1 MKKAHALIRL
11 TEKLVGTPQ
20 MMEAASFERVA
31 AFLES
36 RNEGMIEMALNNK
49 AMSSER
55 QVTYNADTKVG
66 IVELQGPLSYVHYEA
81 MCGDSP
87 TSYQGLVADFD
98 TLLQQ
103 GAKTIVL
110 DTDSPGGE
118 AYGVF
123 ETARTLRR
131 MADEHGARV
140 ITYVDGM
147 AASAAYALA
156 SMSDEIVMN
165 PSAEVGSIGVVVR
178 LRNVNKAM
186 KKAGVEDTYVYA
198 GDSKIPFDSEGEFA
212 KEFLE
217 DLQTKV
223 NVLYGDFVS
232 HVAQMR
238 GIEASAVQGTQ
249 AKTFLADKALELGL
263 ADKVMEVEEFY
274 SYLSTVASGETNHK
288 MLTARFL
295 SKNKHEE
302 NAKMQELEQ
311 LKASFT
317 ALTEEK
323 TTMEASIAEMADLM
337 AAKDAELESVKSTL
351 AQYQAQAE
359 EAAKAAEEARLEA
372 EHQAAQAKLEA
383 RKAKLTG
390 VVAAD
395 EAEALMASLDSLDD
409 VAFNLVVASLD
420 KKAKAVENSDLFKEL
435 GVAEQG
441 DEDTLSAT
449 AKILQAQYKK

>member
-20 MMEAASFERVA
+20 MMEATSFDKVAS
-31 AFLES
+31 FLES
-36 RNEGMIEMALNNK
+36 RNEGILEMALENK
-49 AMSSER
+49 AKLSER
-55 QVTYNADTKVG
+55 QVTFNADTKVG
-66 IVELQGPLSYVHYEA
+66 IVELKGPLTYVHYEGV
-81 MCGDSP
+81 CGESP
-87 TSYQGLVADFD
+87 TSYQSLIADFE
-98 TLLQQ
+98 TLLTQ

-123 ETARTLRR
+123 ETARTLRK
-131 MADEHGARV
+131 MADEHGAK
-140 ITYVDGM
+140 ILTYVDGM

-156 SMSDEIVMN
+156 SVSDEIVMN

-178 LRNVNKAM
+178 LRNVNQAM
-186 KKAGVEDTYVYA
+186 KKAGIEDTYVYA
-198 GDSKIPFDSEGEFA
+198 GDSKIPFDSEGKFA

-217 DLQTKV
+217 DLQEKV
-223 NVLYGDFVS
+223 NVLYGDFIS

-238 GIEASAVQGTQ
+238 GIDAGAVKGTQ
-249 AKTFLADKALELGL
+249 AKTFLADKALALGL

-274 SYLSTVASGETNHK
+274 SYLSTVASGETNSH

-295 SKNKHEE
+295 SKNKQEE
-302 NAKMQELEQ
+302 TAKMQELEQ
-311 LKASFT
+311 LQASME
-317 ALTEEK
+317 ALTE
-323 TTMEASIAEMADLM
+323 TNTALEAKVAEMADLL
-337 AAKDAELESVKSTL
+337 AAKEAEMASIQETL
-351 AQYQAQAE
+351 AQFQAQAE

-372 EHQAAQAKLEA
+372 ERQAAQAKLDA
-383 RKAKLTG
+383 RKAKLSG

-395 EAEALMASLDSLDD
+395 EVEALMASLDSLEDASFD
-409 VAFNLVVASLD
+409 LVVASLG
-420 KKAKAVENSDLFKEL
+420 KQAKAVENSNLFKEM

-441 DEDTLSAT
+441 DEDTLSET